1 MSDGI
6 KSGKEVLDEFFADL
20 SGISGVDAAVAKIV
34 AGLYKEGKLTSTNLS
49 NALLK
54 QREEAV
60 DDKD

>member
-1 MSDGI
+1 MADGI
-6 KSGKEVLDEFFADL
+6 KSGKEVLDEFFDDL
-20 SGISGVDAAVAKIV
+20 SGIPGVDEGVAGIV

-60 DDKD
+60 DGKD